1 MYSFLTD
8 NNLIYDR
15 QFGFRSKH
23 STNHS
28 LINHMDRGYIAAGVF
43 IDLQKAFDTVN
54 HQILCDKLAYYGFRG
69 KYLNLIKS
77 FLNNRKQFVSMN
89 GFESSKLN
97 ITCGVPQGSTLGPL
111 LFLIY
116 LNDLRFCLNKSS
128 SNHFADDTY
137 LIYASKKVKTLETD
151 LDIDLKTTSEWLKA
165 NRLSLNIKKSQ
176 LIIFHS
182 KSKKVDFTS
191 FSIKLEGSKLK
202 PSKYVKCSGIFIDE
216 KQISRANGILAKLRY
231 FATKKI
237 LILVYYAIY
246 YSQLLYGCPVW
257 SLTTVNNINTI
268 RILQQKCIR
277 IINHAPYNSR
287 TNNLFEENKLLKLD
301 DIIKFEQ

>member
-1 MYSFLTD
+1 MIFEEVVDTRMYSFLTD

-23 STNHS
+23 STNYA
-28 LINHMDRGYIAAGVF
+28 LINLTEDIKSYMDRGYIAAGVF
-43 IDLQKAFDTVN
+43 TDLQKAFS
-54 HQILCDKLAYYGFRG
+54 HQILCDKLTYYGFRG
-69 KYLNLIKS
+69 KSLNLIKS
-77 FLNNRKQFVSMN
+77 FLNNRKQFVSIN

-116 LNDLRFCLNKSS
+116 LNDLRFCLNKFS
-128 SNHFADDTY
+128 SNHFADDTC

-151 LDIDLKTTSEWLKA
+151 LNTDLKATSEWLKV

-182 KSKKVDFTS
+182 KSKKVNFTS

-202 PSKYVKCSGIFIDE
+202 YVKYFIME
-216 KQISRANGILAKLRY
+216 
-231 FATKKI
+231 
-237 LILVYYAIY
+237 
-246 YSQLLYGCPVW
+246 YSYQ
-257 SLTTVNNINTI
+257 
-268 RILQQKCIR
+268 
-277 IINHAPYNSR
+277 
-287 TNNLFEENKLLKLD
+287 
-301 DIIKFEQ
+301 

>member
-1 MYSFLTD
+1 MNYFAKIIRPISLLPIVSKVFEKVVYTPMYSFLTD

-23 STNHS
+23 STNHA
-28 LINHMDRGYIAAGVF
+28 LINLTEDIKSYMDRGYIAAGVL
-43 IDLQKAFDTVN
+43 IDLQKVFDTVN

-69 KYLNLIKS
+69 KSLNLIKS
-77 FLNNRKQFVSMN
+77 FLNNIKQFVSIN

-128 SNHFADDTY
+128 SNHFADDTC
-137 LIYASKKVKTLETD
+137 LIYASKKVKTLEIDLNTD
-151 LDIDLKTTSEWLKA
+151 LKATSEWLKA

-182 KSKKVDFTS
+182 KSKK
-191 FSIKLEGSKLK
+191 
-202 PSKYVKCSGIFIDE
+202 
-216 KQISRANGILAKLRY
+216 A
-231 FATKKI
+231 
-237 LILVYYAIY
+237 
-246 YSQLLYGCPVW
+246 
-257 SLTTVNNINTI
+257 
-268 RILQQKCIR
+268 
-277 IINHAPYNSR
+277 
-287 TNNLFEENKLLKLD
+287 
-301 DIIKFEQ
+301 